1 MYNNTII
8 IRVHVSRGNL
18 RTSWA
23 PSRRFTPYRTRPG
36 PILGLGP
43 LLPRLPSS
51 SPYVHAL
58 KPYVVVV
65 VITISYISYPY
76 RAASFLSIILF
87 YFGDMG
93 LTPPL
98 ALWLACDAFIAG
110 FAIAFCVLRTR
121 KDHYSAMNAWP
132 EFQCKVC
139 IFRYISVLQHFSV
152 VLLVLNVSMHIWTI
166 IYSTFLLTVTTLSHS
181 FKILV
186 FF

>member
-65 VITISYISYPY
+65 VITISYISCPY
-76 RAASFLSIILF
+76 RAASFLSIILCFTSAIWVSRRRWHCDLRATHSSQDSRSHFVFWGRARTTTVRWMRGPNFNAKFAFFDIFQF
-87 YFGDMG
+87 Y
-93 LTPPL
+93 
-98 ALWLACDAFIAG
+98 
-110 FAIAFCVLRTR
+110 
-121 KDHYSAMNAWP
+121 S
-132 EFQCKVC
+132 
-139 IFRYISVLQHFSV
+139 IFR
-152 VLLVLNVSMHIWTI
+152 
-166 IYSTFLLTVTTLSHS
+166 S
-181 FKILV
+181 FC
-186 FF
+186 